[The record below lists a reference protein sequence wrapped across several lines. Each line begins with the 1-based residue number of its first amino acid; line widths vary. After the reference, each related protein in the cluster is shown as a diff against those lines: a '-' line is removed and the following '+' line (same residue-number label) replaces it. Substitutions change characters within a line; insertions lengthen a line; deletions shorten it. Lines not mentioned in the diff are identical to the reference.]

1 MEKALNSKEV
11 CGVLGVSWPTV
22 SYLIKTGKLRPVRV
36 GKRKWCFPVPEVQR
50 YLRGG
55 EVEVRGGQ
63 DNTEMVET
71 TR

>member
-55 EVEVRGGQ
+55 EVASGKDEESR
-63 DNTEMVET
+63 EA
-71 TR
+71 